1 MTSPG
6 STGSQSSGN
15 HFITITSLLERI
27 LLRGGQMEKM
37 QSTGQGMVKRGV
49 KCPCPLEVQHLPST
63 YIHVFTNS
71 KALCTPLFRGF
82 DEGFI
87 V

>member
-6 STGSQSSGN
+6 STVCWNDSQNSRE

-27 LLRGGQMEKM
+27 LLRDGQMEKM
-37 QSTGQGMVKRGV
+37 HRARYDERGV
-49 KCPCPLEVQHLPST
+49 ELSCPLQVQHLPST

-71 KALCTPLFRGF
+71 TAL
-82 DEGFI
+82 
-87 V
+87 